1 MTKKVYVISKYRGN
15 TEENIRVARYAGDII
30 IACDNIPVIPHLYF
44 PQFLNDDVPE
54 ERVKAINLGVELMKG
69 CDQIWIVGTE
79 ISNGMEFEIEAAKKL
94 RIPTRLYDLKLGQI
108 YYRNLLIDDRVD
120 DRYRRIVRGLKCE
133 EEEKP

>member
-30 IACDNIPVIPHLYF
+30 IDCDNIPVIPHLYF

-79 ISNGMEFEIEAAKKL
+79 ISNGMEYEIEAAKKL
-94 RIPTRLYDLKLGQI
+94 RIPVRLYDLKLGQI
-108 YYRNLLIDDRVD
+108 YFRNLLIDDRVD
-120 DRYRRIVRGLKCE
+120 DRYRQIIRGLKCE
-133 EEEKP
+133 